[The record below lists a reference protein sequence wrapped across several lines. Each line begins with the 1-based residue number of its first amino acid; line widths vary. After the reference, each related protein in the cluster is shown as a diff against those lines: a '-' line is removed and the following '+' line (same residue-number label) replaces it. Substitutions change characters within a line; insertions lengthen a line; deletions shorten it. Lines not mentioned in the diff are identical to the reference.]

1 MLAYHAKTSLKDHY
15 LAAAEF
21 HAWTDHYQQ
30 GLYFDPQNLRG
41 CAVGCWSQDPYG
53 GHERLAQEMGV
64 PEELLRLA
72 DQLFEALPEGRYQ
85 LWPHRFAQAIPVG
98 ADLGGVRGRFLKWLL
113 FDEQWG
119 LSTLAKMGEVGSV
132 LRDMKTYF
140 DWESEG
146 LLLSDGLEADLQRAV
161 AAMIEQFKAWKQ
173 WDEYAKPETRASRA
187 LVKVWDAR
195 HGGARTLAE
204 AAWSCRAAWAAQ
216 DAFTTAM
223 TEALLQMLGKAPVL
237 VEVAVAMPART
248 PTKARRAV
256 RPAPKARA
264 KAGPKKRR

>member
-1 MLAYHAKTSLKDHY
+1 MLAYHAKTDLKDHY

-21 HAWTDHYQQ
+21 HAWSDRYQQ

-41 CAVGCWSQDPYG
+41 CAVGCWSKDPFG

-72 DQLFEALPEGRYQ
+72 DQLFEALPDGRYQ
-85 LWPHRFAQAIPVG
+85 TWPQRFAQAIPVG
-98 ADLGGVRGRFLKWLL
+98 SDLGGVRGRFLKWLL

-119 LSTLAKMGEVGSV
+119 LSTLAKMGDVGSV

-140 DWESEG
+140 DWEAEG
-146 LLLSDGLEADLQRAV
+146 LMLSHTLEADLQRAV
-161 AAMIEQFKAWKQ
+161 AAMIEQFKEWKQ

-216 DAFTTAM
+216 EAFTTAV
-223 TEALLQMLGKAPVL
+223 TEALLLMLDRSPVL
-237 VEVAVAMPART
+237 VEVSAAPVP
-248 PTKARRAV
+248 KAGRAA
-256 RPAPKARA
+256 RPAPKV
-264 KAGPKKRR
+264 KPKSGGKKRR